1 MGWYEVVLR
10 QRVTTARDRDEVIGV
25 ARSAVA
31 APVARVALGR
41 EHQRLRA
48 LPLLAAPTAALL
60 RGEPGPAAVTHQRP
74 LGTTSI
80 VEVLVIALLLFMAVA
95 AAVVIVQSR
104 GSSLLGWAVEAG
116 AIALLLPWL
125 AGL

>member
-1 MGWYEVVLR
+1 V
-10 QRVTTARDRDEVIGV
+10 
-25 ARSAVA
+25 
-31 APVARVALGR
+31 
-41 EHQRLRA
+41 
-48 LPLLAAPTAALL
+48 
-60 RGEPGPAAVTHQRP
+60 
-74 LGTTSI
+74 SI

-104 GSSLLGWAVEAG
+104 ATSLLAWAVEAG